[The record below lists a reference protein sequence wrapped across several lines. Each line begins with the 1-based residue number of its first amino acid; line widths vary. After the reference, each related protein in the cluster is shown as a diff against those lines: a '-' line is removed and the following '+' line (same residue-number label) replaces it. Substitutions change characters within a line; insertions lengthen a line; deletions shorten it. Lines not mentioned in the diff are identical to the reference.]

1 MTTTSPLPIDSRD
14 SRDPLDS
21 RWYIRVGETTYG
33 PYTGHQLRAYIAEG
47 RVAAQSLVAPE
58 GGTEWVQAA
67 NDPVLAP
74 IVNEASRI
82 TAASRA
88 AAAAPQPQPRP
99 AAQPQAQ
106 AQPELANFVLVFDL
120 KSRPSARLEQAI
132 MNLGP
137 ACKLSSNI
145 WIIASRET
153 SGSIR
158 NMLIEY
164 FGKVDTLLV
173 VDASRGKAAWFNFG
187 PEQDARIR
195 RVWRQGSERQ
205 A

>member
-1 MTTTSPLPIDSRD
+1 MTFTSPTPLDPRE
-14 SRDPLDS
+14 SRDPLDA
-21 RWYIRVGETTYG
+21 RWYIRAGETTYG

-58 GGTEWVQAA
+58 GGTEWIAA
-67 NDPVLAP
+67 ASDPVLAP
-74 IVNEASRI
+74 ILNEAARI
-82 TAASRA
+82 VAETR
-88 AAAAPQPQPRP
+88 AAAAPQARP
-99 AAQPQAQ
+99 APQQPQAE

-145 WIIASRET
+145 WIIASKET

-195 RVWRQGSERQ
+195 RVWRQGGDKH
-205 A
+205 